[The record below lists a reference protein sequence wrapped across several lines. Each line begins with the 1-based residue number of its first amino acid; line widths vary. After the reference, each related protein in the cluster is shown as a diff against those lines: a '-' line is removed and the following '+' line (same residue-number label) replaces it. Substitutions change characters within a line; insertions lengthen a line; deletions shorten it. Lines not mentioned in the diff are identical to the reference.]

1 MYNEFFKIFML
12 SNTFFIVLISLYLI
26 FSKKNEPSEYTD
38 EYIKTYKL
46 KPRKRIN
53 KFYFII

>member
-38 EYIKTYKL
+38 EYSKTYKL
-46 KPRKRIN
+46 KLRKRIN
-53 KFYFII
+53 KF